1 MGSAFSWIEQLG
13 PSGFLVNAI
22 FVSLASI
29 GVLLAYIL
37 VRRAYRRRQIR
48 TRAEHT
54 IAIRNLWD
62 ALLDGRVPV
71 EHWRFNALDCDIIE
85 TILLDQLEVAPRARA
100 KHMRRFLRTSGLL
113 DRRIYESRHVRG
125 WQRQR
130 ALAALGRMR
139 TPEGI
144 PALTEALDDPS
155 AETRVAAIQ
164 ALGRTGVSKAAVPI
178 LDRITRGSLHA
189 PATVLQNTLFSCCRL
204 RPSVLLSYV
213 PKAEDTFRPMLA
225 RVLAEVATPEL
236 GDDLQV
242 LVSDPLAEVRASAA
256 RALGQARPQ
265 QALMLLANLA
275 ADEEWFVRLRAAV
288 ALGELR
294 DVRAIPALIETLCDS
309 NRYVRLRSAAAL
321 ARLEAYVEEIL
332 GLVQQRGDLYALHA
346 LVSELERSG
355 CILRLLDALAD
366 PKQRSTAES
375 VLLAALQAGT
385 HRLLLDALAHHAN
398 GHVRVAVARLLAH
411 SGNTQLL
418 PQLETLNTAAKTP
431 RQQRIIG
438 WLVHPLRS
446 QLRSGPLLPEYDT
459 VHA

>member
-29 GVLLAYIL
+29 GVLFAFIL

-48 TRAEHT
+48 TRDEHT
-54 IAIRNLWD
+54 IAIRKEWD
-62 ALLDGRVPV
+62 ALINGRVPI
-71 EHWRFNALDCDIIE
+71 ELWRFNELDCDIVE

-100 KHMRRFLRTSGLL
+100 QRLRRFLRTSSLL
-113 DRRIYESRHVRG
+113 DRRIYESRHFRG
-125 WQRQR
+125 WQRR
-130 ALAALGRMR
+130 KAIVALGRMR
-139 TPEGI
+139 TPEVI
-144 PALTEALDDPS
+144 PALTEALDDPGV
-155 AETRVAAIQ
+155 ETRVAAIQ
-164 ALGRTGVSKAAVPI
+164 ALGQTGVSKAAVPI
-178 LDRITRGSLHA
+178 LDRIIRGSLHA
-189 PATVLQNTLFSCCRL
+189 PATVLQNALFSCCRV

-213 PKAEDTFRPMLA
+213 PKAEDEFRPMLA

-236 GDDLQV
+236 GDNLQ
-242 LVSDPLAEVRASAA
+242 LLASDPLAEVRASAA

-265 QALMLLANLA
+265 QALMVLANLA
-275 ADEEWFVRLRAAV
+275 ADQEWFVRLRAVV

-294 DVRAIPALIETLCDS
+294 DVRTIPVLIETLCDS
-309 NRYVRLRSAAAL
+309 NRYVRLRSATAL
-321 ARLEAYVEEIL
+321 ARLESYVKETL
-332 GLVQQRGDLYALHA
+332 GLVQQRGDRYAMQA

-375 VLLAALQAGT
+375 VLLTALQAGT

-398 GHVRVAVARLLAH
+398 GHVRVAVARLLAR
-411 SGNTQLL
+411 SRETQLL
-418 PQLETLNTAAKTP
+418 PQLETLNTAANAP
-431 RQQRIIG
+431 RQQRVIA
-438 WLVHPLRS
+438 WLVH
-446 QLRSGPLLPEYDT
+446 QLRSEPSLPGFDT